1 VKKLKLSFLLLV
13 VVSMAVLAT
22 FAAPVQAGFIGDVPI
37 IPFTKD
43 STDPDLLVGVGIE
56 NLWINKG
63 LVKLGENDRAI
74 MVASAK
80 AIDPKDSGVVASV
93 DPKDNPTT
101 PDVKAELEKGAYVKV
116 LPILL
121 EVPLAEGL
129 KMRPYLAEGRLL
141 LCEVTVHLVLVYGTG
156 ERRIMDTVVVTVEV
170 NPPPAPTPT

>member
-1 VKKLKLSFLLLV
+1 
-13 VVSMAVLAT
+13 
-22 FAAPVQAGFIGDVPI
+22 
-37 IPFTKD
+37 
-43 STDPDLLVGVGIE
+43 VGIGVD
-56 NLWINKG
+56 NLWLNKG
-63 LVKLGENDRAI
+63 LVKLGERDQAI

-80 AIDPKDSGVVASV
+80 GIDPKDQGVVATV

-101 PDVKAELEKGAYVKV
+101 PDVKAELEKGAYVLV

-141 LCEVTVHLVLVYGTG
+141 LCEVTVHLVIVYGTG

-170 NPPPAPTPT
+170 NPPPAPVPDD